1 MRSTSFDVM
10 AFYADVEDPA
20 DVAPVR
26 QAYCVVTE
34 IHLNVL
40 QQAWVGVV
48 QCWRSR
54 QAFLA
59 DRDAFRTI
67 PISMKPDEGGKDFF
81 KSQGIDGAQCQLGPL
96 IAAWCCKHNPMVF
109 AAPKSAQEEVVDA

>member
-1 MRSTSFDVM
+1 MRSTSFDAL

-20 DVAPVR
+20 DVTPVR

-54 QAFLA
+54 EAFRA
-59 DRDAFRTI
+59 DRDPFRTI

-81 KSQGIDGAQCQLGPL
+81 NACGIDGAQCHLGPV
-96 IAAWCCKHNPMVF
+96 IAQWCCVRNPTVF
-109 AAPKSAQEEVVDA
+109 ASPKPAQGEVADA